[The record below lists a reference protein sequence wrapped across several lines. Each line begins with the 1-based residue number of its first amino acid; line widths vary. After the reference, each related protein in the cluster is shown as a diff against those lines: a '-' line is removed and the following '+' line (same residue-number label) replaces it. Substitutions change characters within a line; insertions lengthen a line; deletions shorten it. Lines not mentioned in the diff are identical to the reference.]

1 MSQVFRYTPRA
12 IVAEYARS
20 AIGLGVTLGPLAL
33 LEPPAWIGVILTVCA
48 ALFLVHAVRSV
59 ARHSAQIVLDESGIE
74 ARGLFGV
81 AIAWDALRSVEVNYY
96 STHRDGSN
104 GWTELI
110 ARSARGKI
118 RIESTLEGFSG
129 IAARVAREALQ
140 RDCQLDDRSR
150 TNLAALGVDLGEEAA
165 VDIDSSSRASHA

>member
-1 MSQVFRYTPRA
+1 MSQVFRYTPSA

-20 AIGLGVTLGPLAL
+20 VIGLGVTLGPLAL
-33 LEPPAWIGVILTVCA
+33 LEPPAWIGVVLTVGA

-59 ARHSAQIVLDESGIE
+59 ARHTLQIVLDDSGIE

-81 AIAWDALRSVEVNYY
+81 AIAWDALRSVDVNYY

-104 GWTELI
+104 GWTELVV
-110 ARSARGKI
+110 RSARGKI

-165 VDIDSSSRASHA
+165 VNIDPSGRARHA

>member
-1 MSQVFRYTPRA
+1 
-12 IVAEYARS
+12 
-20 AIGLGVTLGPLAL
+20 
-33 LEPPAWIGVILTVCA
+33 
-48 ALFLVHAVRSV
+48 V
-59 ARHSAQIVLDESGIE
+59 ARHTLQIVLDDSGIE

-81 AIAWDALRSVEVNYY
+81 AIAWDALRSVDVNYY

-104 GWTELI
+104 GWTELVV
-110 ARSARGKI
+110 RSARGKI

-165 VDIDSSSRASHA
+165 VNIDPSGRARHA